1 MRITFAFPVAA
12 AADADAL
19 AVLLSGLEYNGGFG
33 PVRHGSWAVSS
44 WEADLSPLQ
53 TVAADGAPEWV
64 ITLTAPAWP
73 VDLAAAQR
81 AWALV
86 DVDAA
91 TLTEGRAMLLVGMD
105 GPRRLAEILNVEI

>member
-1 MRITFAFPVAA
+1 MRITCAFPVAA

-19 AVLLSGLEYNGGFG
+19 AVLLSGPEYDGGFG
-33 PVRHGSWAVSS
+33 PVRHGGWAVSS
-44 WEADLSPLQ
+44 WEAELSPLQ
-53 TVAADGAPEWV
+53 SAAADGAVGWV
-64 ITLTAPAWP
+64 VTLTAPAWP

-91 TLTEGRAMLLVGMD
+91 ALTEGRAVMLGRAVG
-105 GPRRLAEILNVEI
+105 

>member
-19 AVLLSGLEYNGGFG
+19 AVLLSGPEYDGGFG
-33 PVRHGSWAVSS
+33 PVRHGGWAVSS

-53 TVAADGAPEWV
+53 TVAADGAQGWV
-64 ITLTAPAWP
+64 AALTAPGWP

-91 TLTEGRAMLLVGMD
+91 TLIEGRAMMLTGMD
-105 GPRRLAEILNVEI
+105 GPGRMAEMLAGV